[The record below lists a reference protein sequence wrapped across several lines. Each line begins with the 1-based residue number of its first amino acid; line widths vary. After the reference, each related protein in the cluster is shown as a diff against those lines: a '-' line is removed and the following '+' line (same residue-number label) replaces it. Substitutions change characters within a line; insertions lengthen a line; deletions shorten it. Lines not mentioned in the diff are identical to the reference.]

1 MVHKDIWRNGNKLVS
16 VTELQ
21 SIMAKPFLDKWKEG
35 LCECPAH
42 KNMNEKLCGHVHAKR
57 VADEAAE
64 MGNAVHEDVE
74 NFFKGVDPQ
83 TEWGIKIAEKIK
95 EVNGKPVLIRPE
107 QSMIDEESGLAGS
120 PDAVLEVD
128 YPEYKGVVIADN
140 KIKNSLD
147 NLTGMQGAGYRYLL
161 RRKHGVDVD
170 KMLVF
175 WAQKKLVTPKVKLV
189 LIDLNEWL
197 GPFKHL
203 VALWNVI
210 TPKRKVTLHEFPV

>member
-1 MVHKDIWRNGNKLVS
+1 MTHRDVWRNGNKLVS

-21 SIMAKPFLDKWKEG
+21 SVIAKPFLDKWKES

-42 KNMNEKLCGHVHAKR
+42 KNRNEKLCGHVHAKK

-74 NFFKGVDPQ
+74 NYFKGVEPT
-83 TEWGIKIAEKIK
+83 TEWGIKIVEKIK
-95 EVNGKPVLIRPE
+95 EVNAKPILINPE
-107 QSMIDEESGLAGS
+107 ESMIDADSGLAGS

-128 YPEYKGVVIADN
+128 YPEYKGIVIGDN

-147 NLTGMQGAGYRYLL
+147 SLTGMQGAGYRYLL
-161 RRKHGVDVD
+161 RRKHGVDVS
-170 KMLVF
+170 KMLIF

-189 LIDLNEWL
+189 LIDLNEWTE
-197 GPFKHL
+197 PWKCL
-203 VALWNVI
+203 VTLWNKAN
-210 TPKRKVTLHEFPV
+210 PKRKVTIHE